1 MCWWYWW
8 HIPPCFLVSK
18 PCQIFPGVQTFS
30 RKSLPWNSSQKPTLW
45 IACLFHPVGITCV
58 RTLFFL
64 VRRKNL
70 VMFQILRNCLFHF
83 FESQKIMCWFALNFV
98 NGPCP
103 LLVVAYVL
111 RGIIYPLT
119 LLTEWDA
126 WGSWKCQCCGP
137 RILNFMSHSWK
148 WLGEKQTS
156 VS

>member
-64 VRRKNL
+64 VRRKKSGD
-70 VMFQILRNCLFHF
+70 VP
-83 FESQKIMCWFALNFV
+83 NFKE
-98 NGPCP
+98 
-103 LLVVAYVL
+103 LLVSLFWEPKNNVL
-111 RGIIYPLT
+111 VCSELCKRTMSTP
-119 LLTEWDA
+119 
-126 WGSWKCQCCGP
+126 CCGLRSP
-137 RILNFMSHSWK
+137 RDHLPTNPVDRVRC
-148 WLGEKQTS
+148 LGELEVS
-156 VS
+156 VLWSTYFKLYES